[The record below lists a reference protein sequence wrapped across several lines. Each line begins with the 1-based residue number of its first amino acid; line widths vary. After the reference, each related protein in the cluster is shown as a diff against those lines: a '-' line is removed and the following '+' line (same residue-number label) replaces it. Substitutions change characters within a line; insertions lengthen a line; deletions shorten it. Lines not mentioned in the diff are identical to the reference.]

1 MISPVGEITLKVERK
16 GNRRGLRFQVVNSNN
31 KPLLSAETCEELEL
45 LKVEL
50 DPEES
55 IHSVENSLLTRD
67 PILRDYTDV
76 FEGLGHIGD
85 TKIVTDHGI
94 KPVQYS
100 PRRVLVALRERVE
113 AKLDSVWALQ
123 VFKTTLRYQPSS

>member
-1 MISPVGEITLKVERK
+1 M
-16 GNRRGLRFQVVNSNN
+16 
-31 KPLLSAETCEELEL
+31 
-45 LKVEL
+45 

-76 FEGLGHIGD
+76 FEGLSHIGD
-85 TKIVTDHGI
+85 TKMVTDYGI